1 MQSNLT
7 TQSDAEAIGNRTRPS
22 FRFRTWHLRLLAML
36 LTIEFAATP
45 LLLERTDTTKMFN
58 YVNNSAEAH
67 ALVYWN
73 SWVTIY
79 PFVTA
84 YWAHWLPITV
94 QASLYILLPLLVFL
108 ILLRELQMF
117 MQLWWPS
124 SAATVLSLSALV
136 VLAHHGIMVGLEW
149 SPWVATVAAFLHV
162 LRKNLLRELIPSPQ
176 PY

>member
-1 MQSNLT
+1 
-7 TQSDAEAIGNRTRPS
+7 
-22 FRFRTWHLRLLAML
+22 ML

-45 LLLERTDTTKMFN
+45 LLLEQTDTTKMFN

-67 ALVYWN
+67 ALVCWN

-124 SAATVLSLSALV
+124 SAATVLSALV
-136 VLAHHGIMVGLEW
+136 ALAHHGIIGGLE
-149 SPWVATVAAFLHV
+149 
-162 LRKNLLRELIPSPQ
+162 
-176 PY
+176 